1 MLVIYWEI
9 GMLFYSIFLD
19 FDKEK
24 DVDLILLMLVV
35 INDFVVDV
43 FGVISIELENEF
55 GEIKMEDFML
65 LIKIGL

>member
-1 MLVIYWEI
+1 
-9 GMLFYSIFLD
+9 MLFYSIFLD

-43 FGVISIELENEF
+43 FGVISNELENEF